1 MSLFFIL
8 SQIFGFVALLLV
20 CLSYYFD
27 NKKSFLAYQII
38 GNIFYSASFLT
49 LNVFVG
55 GINTIIST
63 IRVAV
68 LYFFERKDKKPPLLL
83 YITFALL
90 YLYSGVIFFQDGL
103 DILAIVA
110 YEIFNIAMFARKIEL
125 TRILMVLPNFIIVIY
140 NILNFTFTNA
150 ILDCVEIIV
159 LIFAIFK
166 FGLKNKREI
175 WYLLWKIHFFCW
187 NYRK

>member
-1 MSLFFIL
+1 MSPFFIL
-8 SQIFGFVALLLV
+8 SQVFGFIALIIV

-27 NKKSFLAYQII
+27 SKKAFLAYQIL

-63 IRVAV
+63 IRVTS
-68 LYFFERKDKKPPLLL
+68 LYLLERKDKSPPLLL

-110 YEIFNIAMFARKIEL
+110 YEIFNIAMFVRKIEL
-125 TRILMVLPNFIIVIY
+125 TRILMVLPNIMIVIY
-140 NILNFTFTNA
+140 NILNYTFTNA
-150 ILDCVEIIV
+150 ILDCVEICV

-166 FGLKNKREI
+166 FGNKNKREI
-175 WYLLWKIHFFCW
+175 WYLL
-187 NYRK
+187 